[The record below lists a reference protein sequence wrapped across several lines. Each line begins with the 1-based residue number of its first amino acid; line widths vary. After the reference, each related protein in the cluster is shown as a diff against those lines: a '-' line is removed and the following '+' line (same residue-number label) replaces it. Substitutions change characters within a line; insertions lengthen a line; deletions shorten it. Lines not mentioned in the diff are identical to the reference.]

1 VIQQLLN
8 VIDEPEE
15 IIQNKVITQ
24 EFRDA
29 ILAEEVVP
37 ASGEMIGPKKP
48 SLPTPKQTLTDEDIE
63 QLEIIS
69 KMFSQAESI
78 IMYEEQSAI
87 QIDFASV
94 PVILSDTIRN
104 LEDRGYDK
112 IAEFP
117 CKCNCGGYSVIIARN
132 F

>member
-1 VIQQLLN
+1 MN

-24 EFRDA
+24 EIREA
-29 ILAEEVVP
+29 ILAEEVLP
-37 ASGEMIGPKKP
+37 APGVIGPKKP
-48 SLPTPKQTLTDEDIE
+48 SLPTPKKTLTEEDSV

-69 KMFSQAESI
+69 KMFSQADSI

-87 QIDFASV
+87 QIDFASE
-94 PVILSDTIRN
+94 PVILPDTIRN
-104 LEDRGYDK
+104 LEDRGYGK
-112 IAEFP
+112 LAEFP

>member
-1 VIQQLLN
+1 MN
-8 VIDEPEE
+8 SIDEPEE

-24 EFRDA
+24 EIRDV
-29 ILAEEVVP
+29 ILAKEVIP
-37 ASGEMIGPKKP
+37 AAGEVIGPKKP
-48 SLPTPKQTLTDEDIE
+48 SLPTPKQTLTDEDIK

-69 KMFSQAESI
+69 KMFSTADSI

-87 QIDFASV
+87 QIDFASE
-94 PVILSDTIRN
+94 PVILPDIIKN
-104 LEDRGYDK
+104 LEDRGYGK

-117 CKCNCGGYSVIIARN
+117 CKCNCGGYSIIIARN